1 MLKRHMELQKIIMNK
16 LITLINQIKAI
27 DLIILESKLNIE
39 NFEKWK

>member
-16 LITLINQIKAI
+16 LITLINQIKVTAF
-27 DLIILESKLNIE
+27 IILESKLNIE